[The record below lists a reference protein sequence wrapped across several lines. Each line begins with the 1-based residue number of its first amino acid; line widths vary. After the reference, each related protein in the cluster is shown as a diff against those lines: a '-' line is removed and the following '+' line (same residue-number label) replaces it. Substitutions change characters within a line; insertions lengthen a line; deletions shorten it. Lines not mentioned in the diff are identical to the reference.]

1 MKEVV
6 TTTQIDVPGTPS
18 AERLPLQPLIA
29 LFTAGMITTLTEAL
43 PAGVL
48 PQMSHALGVSES
60 AAGQTVTIYA
70 VGTLLTAIPVSL
82 ATASWPRRHLLLAA
96 LAGFV
101 IANLVTATSLSFPV
115 TMGARFIAGAS
126 SGVVW
131 SLLGGYASRLVG
143 PGLQG
148 RAMAF
153 AMAGTPVALSLGV
166 PVGAYLGK
174 AVGWQVTFGL
184 VTFLTGLL
192 IAWTAWSLPNFPG
205 RKSEDGIP
213 LRRVLRLRGLRTVLA
228 VTGAFVLAH
237 TILYTYIA
245 PILTDVGLQ
254 DQVQWILLDFGIVSI
269 ISVWLTGVLIDRHH
283 RRLVVVSTVL
293 FAAAA
298 GALAVASFSP
308 VVDYAAVAAWGLAF
322 GGVATLLQSALMR
335 AAGEHADVAQSSM
348 VTTWNL
354 GIGLGGLVGGAL
366 LAGFGSGSLM
376 IAAVVLLVPTALV
389 VVLAR
394 GHAFPERSPAV
405 RRHRGGNTTEIDLTT

>member
-1 MKEVV
+1 MS
-6 TTTQIDVPGTPS
+6 TTQIDRTVHS
-18 AERLPLQPLIA
+18 ERLPLLPLIA
-29 LFTAGMITTLTEAL
+29 LFTAGLITTLTEAL

-48 PQMSHALGVSES
+48 PRMSTALGVPES
-60 AAGQTVTIYA
+60 VAGQTVTIYA
-70 VGTLLTAIPVSL
+70 IGTLLTAIPVSL
-82 ATASWPRRHLLLAA
+82 ATASWPRRHLLLTA

-101 IANLVTATSLSFPV
+101 AANLVTAVSLDFTV
-115 TMGARFIAGAS
+115 TMVARFLAGAS

-131 SLLGGYASRLVG
+131 SLLGGYASRLVA
-143 PGLQG
+143 PGLRG

-174 AVGWQVTFGL
+174 VVGWQLTFGL
-184 VTFLTGLL
+184 VSALTGLL

-205 RKSEDGIP
+205 RPASDRIP
-213 LRRVLRLRGLRTVLA
+213 LRRILKLNGLRTVLA

-245 PILTDVGLQ
+245 PILAEAGLQ
-254 DQVQWILLDFGIVSI
+254 EHLQWVLLVFGVASIVSI
-269 ISVWLTGVLIDRHH
+269 WLTGALIDRHH
-283 RRLVVVSTVL
+283 RRLVVLSTSL
-293 FAAAA
+293 FAASAA
-298 GALAVASFSP
+298 VLAVAASAP
-308 VVDYAAVAAWGLAF
+308 LAAYLAVAAWGLAF
-322 GGVATLLQSALMR
+322 GGAATLLQSALMR

-354 GIGLGGLVGGAL
+354 GIGLGGLVGGVL

-376 IAAVVLLVPTALV
+376 VAAVALLVPAVVT

-394 GHAFPERSPAV
+394 THAFPAR
-405 RRHRGGNTTEIDLTT
+405 

>member
-1 MKEVV
+1 MS
-6 TTTQIDVPGTPS
+6 TTQMTVARTPS

-29 LFTAGMITTLTEAL
+29 LFTAGLITTLTEAL

-48 PQMSHALGVSES
+48 PQMSGALGVSES
-60 AAGQTVTIYA
+60 VAGQTVTIYA

-101 IANLVTATSLSFPV
+101 LANLVTAVSLSFPV
-115 TMGARFIAGAS
+115 TMGARVLAGAS

-143 PGLQG
+143 PGLRG

-166 PVGAYLGK
+166 PVGAYLGR
-174 AVGWQVTFGL
+174 AVGWQLTFGV
-184 VTFLTGLL
+184 VTALTGLL
-192 IAWTAWSLPNFPG
+192 VGWTLWSLPNFPG
-205 RKSEDGIP
+205 QQAEDRIP
-213 LRRVLRLRGLRTVLA
+213 LRRILRLRGLRTVLV
-228 VTGAFVLAH
+228 VTGVFVLAH

-245 PILTDVGLQ
+245 PILADVGLR
-254 DQVQWILLDFGIVSI
+254 DQVQWILLDFGIASIVSI
-269 ISVWLTGVLIDRHH
+269 WLTGVLIDRHH
-283 RRLVVVSTVL
+283 RRLVVLSTAL

-298 GALAVASFSP
+298 GVLAVAAASP
-308 VVDYAAVAAWGLAF
+308 AVDYVAVAAWGLAF
-322 GGVATLLQSALMR
+322 GGAATLLQSALMR

-366 LAGFGSGSLM
+366 LAGFGSESLLV
-376 IAAVVLLVPTALV
+376 AAVVLLVPTALV

-394 GHAFPERSPAV
+394 GYAFPK
-405 RRHRGGNTTEIDLTT
+405 RGPVAG